1 MKLKIMKYVA
11 ILLLIVGNVSC
22 QMMDTSEEVI
32 EPIIPGDGVIAF
44 FEEHLP
50 PYSGAESDC
59 FFVDIDHQK
68 SICVLINSVEEFR
81 NNFSCSS
88 TMLPEID
95 FKSHTLII
103 GQYYPIRESSYK
115 VINQELVVK
124 SKEIELNLY
133 VTSPEYTF
141 ATQTRLY
148 YWGIYPKL
156 RNKPINVNI
165 IY

>member
-1 MKLKIMKYVA
+1 MKKIIKYIVFFLAMVISVA
-11 ILLLIVGNVSC
+11 GCDN
-22 QMMDTSEEVI
+22 SEEVI
-32 EPIIPGDGVIAF
+32 KQISPNNDVIVF
-44 FEEHLP
+44 FEEHLS
-50 PYSGAESDC
+50 PYSGGAESDC
-59 FFVDIDHQK
+59 FFVDIDRQK

-81 NNFSCSS
+81 NNFSGSS

-103 GQYYPIRESSYK
+103 GQYCGMPGSGYYVADQNLILESK
-115 VINQELVVK
+115 KL
-124 SKEIELNLY
+124 ELNLY
-133 VTSPEYTF
+133 VKFPEYTF
-141 ATQTRLY
+141 AVETRMY

>member
-1 MKLKIMKYVA
+1 MKKIIKYMVLFLAMVISVA
-11 ILLLIVGNVSC
+11 GCDN
-22 QMMDTSEEVI
+22 SEEVI
-32 EPIIPGDGVIAF
+32 KQISPDNDVIAF

-88 TMLPEID
+88 TMLTEID
-95 FKSHTLII
+95 FKSHTLVI
-103 GQYYPIRESSYK
+103 GQYYPIRESSCK

-133 VTSPEYTF
+133 VTNPESSF
-141 ATQTRLY
+141 PAETRMY